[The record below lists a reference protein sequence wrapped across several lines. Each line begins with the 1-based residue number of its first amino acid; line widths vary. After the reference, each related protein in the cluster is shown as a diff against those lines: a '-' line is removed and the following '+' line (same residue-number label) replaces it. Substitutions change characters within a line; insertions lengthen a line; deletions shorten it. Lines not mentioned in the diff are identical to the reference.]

1 MKEEY
6 YIKAKSLQSNLKYY
20 FNDID
25 LLLTA
30 LTHSSFAN
38 ENDFHPSKSNQ
49 RLEFLGDTVLNL
61 VVSEYL
67 YNKYP
72 FYPEGELS
80 KIRSKVVCESS
91 LAIAARKI
99 NLGDYILLGKG
110 EILTG
115 GKE

>member
-6 YIKAKSLQSNLKYY
+6 LLKIKHLQNNLKYY
-20 FNDID
+20 YKDIE
-25 LLLTA
+25 LLVTA

-38 ENDFHPSKSNQ
+38 EHNLHPSKSNQ

-72 FYPEGELS
+72 FYP
-80 KIRSKVVCESS
+80 
-91 LAIAARKI
+91 
-99 NLGDYILLGKG
+99 
-110 EILTG
+110 
-115 GKE
+115 